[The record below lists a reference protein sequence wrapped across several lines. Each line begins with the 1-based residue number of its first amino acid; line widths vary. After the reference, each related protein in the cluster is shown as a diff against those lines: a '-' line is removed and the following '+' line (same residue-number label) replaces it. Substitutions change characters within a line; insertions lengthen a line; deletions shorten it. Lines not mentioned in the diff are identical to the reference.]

1 MHICNSFYVNTSQQY
16 LWGINRMGNIENTHK
31 PKRPIRITDCNVVD
45 VAKYELSAKDMK
57 TDDLEGIVQL

>member
-1 MHICNSFYVNTSQQY
+1 
-16 LWGINRMGNIENTHK
+16 MGNIENTHK